1 VSERVLSRRFDR
13 PEGRSLAGYRADG
26 GYEALAKALA
36 LGPAGVAA
44 EVKAA
49 NLRGLG
55 GAGFPTGTKWG
66 FIPAQRTA
74 PVYLVVNADEGEPGT
89 FKDRYLL
96 ERDPHALLEGMLIAA
111 HAIGSPTSFIYVRGE
126 YVRPWE
132 SVVRAVA
139 EAEAAGLLGTDI
151 LGAGFDH
158 RIVVHRG
165 AGAYICG
172 EETGLIS
179 SLEGKKGWP
188 KVKPPF
194 PAVKGAFGA
203 PTIVNNVETLCCLP
217 PIIRHGGAW
226 FAGLGTKTQG
236 GTRLYSVS
244 GHVARP
250 GVYEA
255 SCAVTLRQLIEEH
268 AGGVPEG
275 RRLKAVVPGGSSAPL
290 LRADEI
296 DVTMD
301 VDGLRAAGTMAG
313 SAGVV
318 VMDDRT
324 CIPHALWV
332 VARFYAHESCG
343 QCTPCRECT
352 GWIYR
357 ILTRILAGRGV
368 PRDPD
373 TILDVARRGAGTTI
387 CAFYD
392 GAIGPYISYVEKF
405 RAEFDHHI
413 RHGTC
418 DVRPG
423 PVPAGAGVPGVPG
436 VPGVH

>member
-1 VSERVLSRRFDR
+1 MAERVLTRNFERADAHT
-13 PEGRSLAGYRADG
+13 LAGYRAGG
-26 GYEALAKALA
+26 GYEALRKAFA
-36 LGPAGVAA
+36 MGADAITA
-44 EVKAA
+44 EVKKA

-66 FIPAQRTA
+66 FIPQKRTA

-96 ERDPHALLEGMLIAA
+96 ERDPHALIEGMLVAA
-111 HAIGSPTSFIYVRGE
+111 YAIECETSFVYIRGE
-126 YVRPWE
+126 YVRPWRIFAAA
-132 SVVRAVA
+132 VR
-139 EAEAAGLLGTDI
+139 EAEAAGLLGRNI
-151 LGAGFDH
+151 LGSGFDH

-172 EETGLIS
+172 EEMGLIS

-194 PAVKGAFGA
+194 PAVRGAFGA

-217 PIIRHGGAW
+217 PIVTRGGDW
-226 FAGLGTKTQG
+226 FAALGTKSQG
-236 GTRLYSVS
+236 GTRMYSVS
-244 GHVARP
+244 GHVNRP

-255 SCAVTLRQLIEEH
+255 SVATTLRALIEGE
-268 AGGVPEG
+268 AGGVRGG
-275 RRLKAVVPGGSSAPL
+275 RALKAVVPGGSSAAIL
-290 LRADEI
+290 KADEI

-301 VDGLRAAGTMAG
+301 VDGLKNAGTMAG
-313 SAGVV
+313 SAGVI
-318 VMDDRT
+318 VMDETT
-324 CIPHALWV
+324 CIPEALWV

-357 ILTRILAGRGV
+357 ICGRILAGKGV
-368 PRDPD
+368 PEDPD
-373 TILDVARRGAGTTI
+373 TIVDVARRGMGTTI

-405 RAEFDHHI
+405 RAEFDHHV
-413 RHGTC
+413 RHGAC
-418 DVRPG
+418 DVRPARP
-423 PVPAGAGVPGVPG
+423 PVALLE
-436 VPGVH
+436 H